1 MIYLPSYKVQVH
13 RTEHSQEHSVDPDTV
28 VFCNGLI
35 QIYSAGFV
43 KNKELGKPQKVPP
56 LVDRPLSSSWG
67 EGGIK
72 VLVVGP
78 LAEELFYLFAAS
90 Q

>member
-43 KNKELGKPQKVPP
+43 KNKELGKLQK
-56 LVDRPLSSSWG
+56 SSSTRG
-67 EGGIK
+67 PTTQLELGG
-72 VLVVGP
+72 GGD
-78 LAEELFYLFAAS
+78 
-90 Q
+90 